1 MGEGVEIEGK
11 GLPEKELLRPD
22 EVAKYFSVSERTIQ
36 RWCVEERLKYCKPN
50 GILRI
55 FRVSVMELVEKT
67 QNAHI
72 ETIKEVEAKIKKVFK
87 PSLAKSRGWV
97 KSW

>member
-1 MGEGVEIEGK
+1 MGEGVEIK
-11 GLPEKELLRPD
+11 GLPERELLRPD